1 MMGRWSEE
9 EAEAGSRWGGRRRRI
24 LLLAGGVLL
33 GLLLVSLSGDG
44 SLIRLYRS
52 TRQQSALRQEIERL
66 KDENARLRREVEALQ
81 HDETRLEEIARLKLG
96 LVRPGE
102 VVYRFLG
109 PARSDAGRGGGPD
122 RR

>member
-1 MMGRWSEE
+1 MGRLREG
-9 EAEAGSRWGGRRRRI
+9 EAQEGSRWGGRRRRI
-24 LLLAGGVLL
+24 LLLAGGFLV

-52 TRQQSALRQEIERL
+52 TRQQRALRQEIGRL

-81 HDETRLEEIARLKLG
+81 HDEARLEEIARLKLG

-102 VVYRFLG
+102 VIYRFLG
-109 PARSDAGRGGGPD
+109 PGRSDAGPGGSPD

>member
-1 MMGRWSEE
+1 MGRLREG
-9 EAEAGSRWGGRRRRI
+9 EAVEGSRWGGRRRRI
-24 LLLAGGVLL
+24 LLLAGGLLL
-33 GLLLVSLSGDG
+33 GFLLVSLSGNG
-44 SLIRLYRS
+44 SLIRFYRS
-52 TRQQSALRQEIERL
+52 TRQQSALRQEIKRL

-109 PARSDAGRGGGPD
+109 PAGSDSGRGESPD